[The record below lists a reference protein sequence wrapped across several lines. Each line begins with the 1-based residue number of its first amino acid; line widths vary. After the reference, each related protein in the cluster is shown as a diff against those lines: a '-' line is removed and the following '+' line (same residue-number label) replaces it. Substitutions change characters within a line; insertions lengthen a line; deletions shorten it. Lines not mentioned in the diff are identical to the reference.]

1 MLGNRN
7 ATANIAVKDLAKAG
21 DFYENTLGLKPVGRE
36 GEEVIVFA
44 SGDTLINVYRSEFA
58 GTNKATSVTWAVG
71 DDIGKIVKALADKGV
86 PFEHYEWPG
95 VTMDGHTHVH
105 GDMKVAWFKDPE
117 GNILNLINQ

>member
-21 DFYENTLGLKPVGRE
+21 AIYENVLGLKPVERE

-58 GTNKATSVTWAVG
+58 GTNKATAVTWTVG
-71 DDIGKIVKALADKGV
+71 DEIEAIAQALAAKGV
-86 PFEHYEWPG
+86 PFEHYDWPG
-95 VTMDGHTHVH
+95 VSRVGDIHID
-105 GDMKVAWFKDPE
+105 GDMKVAWFKDPD
-117 GNILNLINQ
+117 GNILNLINR

>member
-7 ATANIAVKDLAKAG
+7 ATANIAVKHLAKAG
-21 DFYENTLGLKPVGRE
+21 AFYENTLGLKPVGRE

-58 GTNKATSVTWAVG
+58 GTNKATAVTWAVG
-71 DDIGKIVKALADKGV
+71 DDIGKLVKALEDKGV
-86 PFEHYEWPG
+86 AFEHYEWPG
-95 VTMDGHTHVH
+95 VTMDGHIHVM
-105 GDMKVAWFKDPE
+105 GDMKVAWFKDPD

>member
-21 DFYENTLGLKPVGRE
+21 AFYENTLGLKPVERE

-44 SGDTLINVYRSEFA
+44 SGDTLINVYRSDFA
-58 GTNKATSVTWAVG
+58 GTNKATAVTWTVG
-71 DDIGKIVKALADKGV
+71 DEIEAIAQALAAKGV

-95 VTMDGHTHVH
+95 MSRVGDIHVD
-105 GDMKVAWFKDPE
+105 GDMKVAWFKDPD
-117 GNILNLINQ
+117 GNILNLINR

>member
-21 DFYENTLGLKPVGRE
+21 DFYENTLGLKPVSRE
-36 GEEVIVFA
+36 GDEVIVFA
-44 SGDTLINVYRSEFA
+44 SGDTLINVYRSEVA
-58 GTNKATSVTWAVG
+58 GTNKATAVTWTVG
-71 DDIGKIVKALADKGV
+71 DDIGKLVKALEDKRV
-86 PFEHYEWPG
+86 PFEHYKWPG
-95 VTMDGHTHVH
+95 MTMDGHIHVM

>member
-7 ATANIAVKDLAKAG
+7 ATANIAVKNMARAG
-21 DFYENTLGLKPVGRE
+21 DFYENTLGLKPVHRE

-58 GTNKATSVTWAVG
+58 GTNKATTVTWTVG
-71 DDIGKIVKALADKGV
+71 DDIGKIVKALEDKGV

-95 VTMDGHTHVH
+95 VTMDGHIHVQ

-117 GNILNLINQ
+117 GNIMNLINR

>member
-21 DFYENTLGLKPVGRE
+21 DFYENTLGLKPVHRE

-58 GTNKATSVTWAVG
+58 GTNKATAVTWAVG
-71 DDIGKIVKALADKGV
+71 DDIGKIVKALEDKGV

-95 VTMDGHTHVH
+95 VTMDGHIHVH

>member
-21 DFYENTLGLKPVGRE
+21 AFYENTLGLKPVGRE

-44 SGDTLINVYRSEFA
+44 SGDTLINVYHSEFA
-58 GTNKATSVTWAVG
+58 GTNKATAVTWAVG
-71 DDIGKIVKALADKGV
+71 DDIGKLVKALEDKGV
-86 PFEHYEWPG
+86 AFEHYEWPG
-95 VTMDGHTHVH
+95 VTMDGHIHVM
-105 GDMKVAWFKDPE
+105 GDMKVAWFKDPD

>member
-21 DFYENTLGLKPVGRE
+21 AFYENTLGLKPVGRE

-58 GTNKATSVTWAVG
+58 GTNKATAVTWTVG
-71 DDIGKIVKALADKGV
+71 DEIEAIAQALAAKGV

-95 VTMDGHTHVH
+95 MSRVGDIHVD
-105 GDMKVAWFKDPE
+105 GDMKVAWFKDPD
-117 GNILNLINQ
+117 GNILNLINR

>member
-21 DFYENTLGLKPVGRE
+21 AFYENTLGLKPVGRE

-58 GTNKATSVTWAVG
+58 GTNKATAVTWAVG
-71 DDIGKIVKALADKGV
+71 DDIGKLVEALEDKGV

-95 VTMDGHTHVH
+95 VTMDGHIHVM
-105 GDMKVAWFKDPE
+105 GDMKVAWFKDPD
-117 GNILNLINQ
+117 GNTLALTPA

>member
-7 ATANIAVKDLAKAG
+7 ATANIAVKDLAKARN
-21 DFYENTLGLKPVGRE
+21 FYEGTLGLKPAHFE

-44 SGDTLINVYRSEFA
+44 SGNTLINVYRSEFA

-71 DDIGKIVKALADKGV
+71 DEIGKLVKALEDKGV

-95 VTMDGHTHVH
+95 VTMDGHIHVH
-105 GDMKVAWFKDPE
+105 GGMKVAWFKDPE
-117 GNILNLINQ
+117 GNILNLINE

>member
-21 DFYENTLGLKPVGRE
+21 AFYENTLGLKPVGRE

-58 GTNKATSVTWAVG
+58 GTNKATAVTWTVG
-71 DDIGKIVKALADKGV
+71 DDIGKIVKALEDKGV

-95 VTMDGHTHVH
+95 VAMDGHIHVQ